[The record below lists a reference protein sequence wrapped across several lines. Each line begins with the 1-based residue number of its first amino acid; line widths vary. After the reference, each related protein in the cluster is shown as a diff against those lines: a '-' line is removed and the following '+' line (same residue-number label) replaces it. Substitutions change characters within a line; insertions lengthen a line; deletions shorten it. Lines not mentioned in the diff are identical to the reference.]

1 MKAFVKVNNGTFP
14 NLNFY
19 LAWEALTFMG
29 YEVTLF
35 EEKDLATLDITPG
48 TPVFAG
54 VKIFRQVIDK
64 LGIDYPEFDC
74 YPKVL
79 NPYYGRTIR
88 VSTVGEER
96 AKFDKNPIPVFVKPV
111 KPKQFIGNVWSSIL
125 NLIPLA
131 NIPNETPCYVCEPID
146 IVSEFRVYVLDG
158 EILGVKHYYGDWSII
173 PDKAFIKEVVKNY
186 KPCPIAYGVDIGVTK
201 DGASFVIEAN
211 DGCNLGNYGLDY
223 IHFGEMLVNR
233 WFEIMGAHAAA
244 EGIKADLEKFKDNP
258 YAQKPGGTMERL
270 RSKDYRELMT
280 KVLSKEAQ
288 TKSTK
293 SFGEEVQR
301 RLKES
306 EEATESLGT
315 KIKMI
320 PRVNTSGSYDASNV
334 QLVATEIN
342 YDAKTPEVYLSAPTF
357 PLVSGYMKHLI
368 GTFRIDRDEYWR
380 LTDAERQAL
389 HDKHDPGSKAAQ
401 FNPMFAEKYGKN
413 PEGPF

>member
-29 YEVTLF
+29 YDVVLF

-64 LGIDYPEFDC
+64 LGVDYPEFDC

-96 AKFDKNPIPVFVKPV
+96 LKFDKNPIPVFVKPV

-131 NIPNETPCYVCEPID
+131 NIPDETPCYVCEPID

-158 EILGVKHYYGDWSII
+158 EILGVKHYYGDWSVV

-223 IHFGEMLVNR
+223 IHFGEMLVSR
-233 WFEIMGAHAAA
+233 WFEIMGGDKKTELGKHIAKD
-244 EGIKADLEKFKDNP
+244 IKA
-258 YAQKPGGTMERL
+258 RL
-270 RSKDYRELMT
+270 NIDI
-280 KVLSKEAQ
+280 
-288 TKSTK
+288 
-293 SFGEEVQR
+293 G
-301 RLKES
+301 
-306 EEATESLGT
+306 
-315 KIKMI
+315 I
-320 PRVNTSGSYDASNV
+320 
-334 QLVATEIN
+334 
-342 YDAKTPEVYLSAPTF
+342 PEVNLE
-357 PLVSGYMKHLI
+357 L
-368 GTFRIDRDEYWR
+368 RDPPIVAGQRKLRANWHS
-380 LTDAERQAL
+380 ER
-389 HDKHDPGSKAAQ
+389 S
-401 FNPMFAEKYGKN
+401 
-413 PEGPF
+413 